1 MRKTFLIIAASFFI
15 LSSCNIFKND
25 KKESQNDFKSDN
37 NKKLETDFQEQN
49 SYLIAFYNVEN
60 LFDTI
65 NDPITDDDEFTPS
78 GFKKWNEKR
87 YEKKLND
94 LSWVLSNIDDNL
106 PTLIGLCEVEN
117 RNVVEDLS
125 KNTLLI
131 AGNYKVIHEESPDT
145 RGIDVALMYRTGLFK
160 YYSHSSVPV
169 IVPDAPESKLRNILY
184 VKGAFAESDTFHIFV
199 NHWKSRRG
207 GREETEF
214 KRLATA
220 KILKTE
226 INKIFSKNENANI
239 IIMGDFNDE
248 PYNTGLNKIL
258 NATDKKGNTDFD
270 ELYNLM
276 YNKAKNDEGTISRN
290 YKWFM
295 LDNMIVSR
303 SLIDDKDFFVE
314 GSTGHIFKPQKILY
328 YNAKANFHVPN
339 KTYGGKNYYGG
350 YSDHLA
356 VYFILRR

>member
-1 MRKTFLIIAASFFI
+1 MRKTILIIVTSFFI

-25 KKESQNDFKSDN
+25 NKKSQNNLKSDN
-37 NKKLETDFQEQN
+37 NEKLETDLQEQN

-78 GFKKWNEKR
+78 GFKKWNKKR
-87 YEKKLND
+87 YEKKLDD
-94 LSWVLSNIDDNL
+94 LSWVLSNINKEL
-106 PTLIGLCEVEN
+106 PTLIGLCELEN

-125 KNTLLI
+125 KNKLLI
-131 AGNYKVIHEESPDT
+131 EGNYRVVHEESPDT
-145 RGIDVALMYRTGLFK
+145 RGIDVALMYRSNLFK

-169 IVPDAPESKLRNILY
+169 IVPEAPEAKLRDILY

-220 KILKTE
+220 KILKAK
-226 INKIFSKNENANI
+226 IDKIFMNNNKANI
-239 IIMGDFNDE
+239 IIIGDFNDE
-248 PYNTGLNKIL
+248 PHNISLNKIL
-258 NATDKKGNTDFD
+258 NATDKKADANFD

-276 YNKAKNDEGTISRN
+276 YDKAKNDEGTNSRN

-303 SLIDDKDFFVE
+303 SLTDDNDFFAE
-314 GSTGHIFKPQKILY
+314 GKTGHIYKPEKILY

-350 YSDHLA
+350 YSDHLP
-356 VYFILRR
+356 VYFILKR